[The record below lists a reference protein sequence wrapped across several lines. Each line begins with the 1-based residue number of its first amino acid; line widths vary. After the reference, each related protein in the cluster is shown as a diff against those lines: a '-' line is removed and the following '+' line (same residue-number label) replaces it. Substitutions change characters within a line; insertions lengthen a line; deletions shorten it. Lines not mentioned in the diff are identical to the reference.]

1 MNNLLFLF
9 FSTLF
14 IINISALDIVNLYS
28 SYINPKIC
36 NKSFPNDI
44 SCYYEINIW
53 HYVPDNINKIYFFSP
68 SYENSI
74 GINFYYGKIINN
86 ELSDIKLIDK
96 NRENIYEIKKQN
108 KLYVVFIEQ
117 KTGYIK
123 LSIQYFYS
131 DSNNSEKKPKKLQL
145 SYYNNYPIELVSE
158 PSPQSCL
165 SFYDYDNDPNKI
177 YLISNNNYF
186 IYYINSNSS
195 SINYNTNNLQYF
207 DQYHM
212 NNNYDYRIY
221 KNGNYYYIISNKIF
235 IKIERNDDLLILTDI
250 SSNNEKFNSIKNDAN
265 VYNLEQIKYSN
276 NELLHLYFKYSDGKV
291 CSMEYGCSDPSI
303 SGTMTYISFYFNGEC
318 FIVKDRKEIYRCS
331 FKPNNVLN
339 MELLIGNKIN
349 NNFFDNEEDYYIYEI
364 RIFPLDDNNSKFLLC
379 LIISTDTNALFC
391 IVFNYNS
398 IENDLN
404 TKKIIKIFD
413 YINEM
418 KSVKIYPYR
427 SNKITNSNLF
437 AIAYINEYSIID
449 IDNNICITGQQQFKS
464 NYINKDTSFFDL
476 GNNKYIL
483 TYSTGTNNMKLN
495 IGLDM
500 GTIPKSKKLLKVVE
514 NYQEYLE
521 IKLIE
526 LYDKNEKLSNEN
538 YKVIFIKP
546 IFDSEDINFNSN
558 NIKFYYKNT
567 ITNLNFYDDNNFE
580 YEINSNEDPTQK
592 IIIKLS
598 DSTFNIL
605 LNYTIIGE
613 QLASKNLLKIM
624 NKPKCYH
631 LCSTCNYEYSHL
643 ADVNNHYCEKCD
655 INYEYFLTIENNGR
669 VYNNCY
675 TNCNSQNFY
684 YISGEKQCYN
694 SCPNK
699 ARCYIKNNYECF
711 SECPNDYYHYEN
723 NFECDDNCEDN
734 YFMDKKYKKCTQICP
749 EEFYGDEISKIC
761 VDICPEN
768 YYKDQLSKKC
778 TIECPSGYYG
788 DNVTDLC
795 LKICENGFKLDIR
808 INDCIPVNEPLNSI
822 IDLNINDDNEC
833 IKSVIDNYK
842 NLTDPKNI
850 YQCNNLKIQ
859 IFASDN
865 NSIDISKEI
874 SQKNNMTYLDINNC
888 LDYIVNNNEN
898 INSKNDLIIIIIE
911 SQIQNTFSE
920 NFMYY
925 VYDLNN
931 NKINLQICKDNNI
944 PISILRDTF
953 LNELEMNLIKYYK
966 DKYSIDITN
975 SNEECFNNICTSLET
990 EEGLDITMEY
1000 RRTKI
1005 LINNICGNSEYE
1017 INYKQ
1022 SKINCK
1028 MTDFKDN
1035 FEESKYTKILNDNN
1049 KLISDL
1055 RNSNINIIK
1064 CYKYVFEY
1072 SKAIK
1077 NKANWIIL
1085 CLFIIKSFFFFV
1097 YLFTSITSIET
1108 FLQYWQIFKDTNI
1121 TNGVISNNNFIQ
1133 TLQTENNE
1141 LTTKRKLVINNK
1153 VNKRDIKNNHD
1164 HKNNILESLSIES
1177 VNIKKPKNKYNNN
1190 NNDNNSAAPPKK
1202 TKNENNKKKKIFHK
1216 NNNNNINTNINNNNY
1231 INKKKEEKEYVFEK
1245 VENINYNKY
1254 IDLDDDVIS
1263 DGCFPVVIVEAE
1275 KALKRQ
1281 EEERKKKRRRTKK
1294 KKRRKKKKKRRREK
1308 KKKRRKKKKIRRRKK
1323 NKRRGRKKKVG
1334 RRKKKIRRRKK
1345 NKRRRRKKKNGRRKK
1360 EKRRRKKKI

>member
-1 MNNLLFLF
+1 M
-9 FSTLF
+9 
-14 IINISALDIVNLYS
+14 
-28 SYINPKIC
+28 
-36 NKSFPNDI
+36 
-44 SCYYEINIW
+44 
-53 HYVPDNINKIYFFSP
+53 
-68 SYENSI
+68 
-74 GINFYYGKIINN
+74 
-86 ELSDIKLIDK
+86 
-96 NRENIYEIKKQN
+96 
-108 KLYVVFIEQ
+108 
-117 KTGYIK
+117 
-123 LSIQYFYS
+123 
-131 DSNNSEKKPKKLQL
+131 
-145 SYYNNYPIELVSE
+145 
-158 PSPQSCL
+158 
-165 SFYDYDNDPNKI
+165 
-177 YLISNNNYF
+177 
-186 IYYINSNSS
+186 
-195 SINYNTNNLQYF
+195 
-207 DQYHM
+207 
-212 NNNYDYRIY
+212 
-221 KNGNYYYIISNKIF
+221 
-235 IKIERNDDLLILTDI
+235 
-250 SSNNEKFNSIKNDAN
+250 
-265 VYNLEQIKYSN
+265 
-276 NELLHLYFKYSDGKV
+276 
-291 CSMEYGCSDPSI
+291 
-303 SGTMTYISFYFNGEC
+303 
-318 FIVKDRKEIYRCS
+318 
-331 FKPNNVLN
+331 
-339 MELLIGNKIN
+339 
-349 NNFFDNEEDYYIYEI
+349 
-364 RIFPLDDNNSKFLLC
+364 
-379 LIISTDTNALFC
+379 
-391 IVFNYNS
+391 
-398 IENDLN
+398 
-404 TKKIIKIFD
+404 
-413 YINEM
+413 
-418 KSVKIYPYR
+418 
-427 SNKITNSNLF
+427 
-437 AIAYINEYSIID
+437 
-449 IDNNICITGQQQFKS
+449 
-464 NYINKDTSFFDL
+464 
-476 GNNKYIL
+476 
-483 TYSTGTNNMKLN
+483 
-495 IGLDM
+495 
-500 GTIPKSKKLLKVVE
+500 
-514 NYQEYLE
+514 
-521 IKLIE
+521 
-526 LYDKNEKLSNEN
+526 
-538 YKVIFIKP
+538 
-546 IFDSEDINFNSN
+546 
-558 NIKFYYKNT
+558 
-567 ITNLNFYDDNNFE
+567 
-580 YEINSNEDPTQK
+580 
-592 IIIKLS
+592 
-598 DSTFNIL
+598 
-605 LNYTIIGE
+605 
-613 QLASKNLLKIM
+613 
-624 NKPKCYH
+624 
-631 LCSTCNYEYSHL
+631 
-643 ADVNNHYCEKCD
+643 
-655 INYEYFLTIENNGR
+655 
-669 VYNNCY
+669 
-675 TNCNSQNFY
+675 
-684 YISGEKQCYN
+684 
-694 SCPNK
+694 
-699 ARCYIKNNYECF
+699 
-711 SECPNDYYHYEN
+711 
-723 NFECDDNCEDN
+723 
-734 YFMDKKYKKCTQICP
+734 
-749 EEFYGDEISKIC
+749 
-761 VDICPEN
+761 
-768 YYKDQLSKKC
+768 
-778 TIECPSGYYG
+778 
-788 DNVTDLC
+788 C

-925 VYDLNN
+925 VYDINN

-953 LNELEMNLIKYYK
+953 LNEFEMNLIKYYK

-1035 FEESKYTKILNDNN
+1035 FEESKNTKILNDNN

-1108 FLQYWQIFKDTNI
+1108 FLQYWQIFKDINI
-1121 TNGVISNNNFIQ
+1121 TNGVITNNNFIQ

-1281 EEERKKKRRRTKK
+1281 EE
-1294 KKRRKKKKKRRREK
+1294 
-1308 KKKRRKKKKIRRRKK
+1308 
-1323 NKRRGRKKKVG
+1323 
-1334 RRKKKIRRRKK
+1334 
-1345 NKRRRRKKKNGRRKK
+1345 
-1360 EKRRRKKKI
+1360 